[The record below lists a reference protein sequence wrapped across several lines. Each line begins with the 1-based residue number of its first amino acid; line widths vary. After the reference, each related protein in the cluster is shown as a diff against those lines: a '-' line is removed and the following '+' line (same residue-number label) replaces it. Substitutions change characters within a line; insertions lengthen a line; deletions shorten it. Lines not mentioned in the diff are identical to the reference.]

1 MTAGNIL
8 VKRYNNLIKV
18 KKHAHKQYHLYL
30 NLRSRDGAF
39 LRSGVIQFALASF
52 NADQYRR

>member
-1 MTAGNIL
+1 MTADNIL
-8 VKRYNNLIKV
+8 VKKYNHLIKV

-39 LRSGVIQFALASF
+39 VHSGVIQFALASF
-52 NADQYRR
+52 YGDQY